1 MCTIKSDNNN
11 CDFFNQS
18 NYLFYAHKNKDICA
32 LHIKKMNYY
41 VVIPSYNE
49 EALIP
54 LTLQSLLAQTVLP
67 SKIVVVNDN
76 STDKTAEVVLAFAKE
91 NPCITLVNKSSENI
105 HLPGSK
111 VIKAF
116 QKGFETLDDHYD
128 IIVKLDADL
137 IFPPNYF
144 ETIINHFQSDSR
156 IGMAGGFCYIEKNE
170 NWVLE
175 NLTDK
180 DHIRGALKAYRKE
193 TFQQIGGLKPAMGWD
208 TVDELLC
215 KFYDWKVVTDASLHV
230 KHLKPTGA
238 NYSKTARY
246 KQGEAFYTL
255 GYGFLITAIAS
266 AKLALMKKKPL
277 LFLDYIQGFWKA
289 KSNNTPM
296 LVNPEQAKFIRN
308 YRLQKMKEKLIG

>member
-1 MCTIKSDNNN
+1 MK
-11 CDFFNQS
+11 
-18 NYLFYAHKNKDICA
+18 
-32 LHIKKMNYY
+32 YY
-41 VVIPSYNE
+41 IVIPSYNE

-54 LTLQSLLAQTVLP
+54 LTLQSLISQTVLP

-76 STDKTAEVVLAFAKE
+76 STDKTAEIVLEFAKE
-91 NPCITLVNKSSENI
+91 NPFISLVNKTSENI

-111 VIKAF
+111 VIQAF
-116 QKGFETLDDHYD
+116 QKGFETLDENYD
-128 IIVKLDADL
+128 LIVKLDADL
-137 IFPPNYF
+137 IFPSNYF
-144 ETIINHFQSDSR
+144 ETIIKHFQSDSK
-156 IGMAGGFCYIEKNE
+156 IGMAGGFCYIEKNGD
-170 NWVLE
+170 WVLE

-193 TFQQIGGLKPAMGWD
+193 CFQQIGGLKPAMGWD

-215 KFYDWKVVTDASLHV
+215 KFYNWKVVTDESLHV

-238 NYSKTARY
+238 NYNKTARY

-255 GYGFLITAIAS
+255 GYGFWITAIAS
-266 AKLALMKKKPL
+266 AKLAMMKKKPF

-289 KSNNTPM
+289 KSAKKPM

-308 YRLQKMKEKLIG
+308 YRLQKMKEKLF